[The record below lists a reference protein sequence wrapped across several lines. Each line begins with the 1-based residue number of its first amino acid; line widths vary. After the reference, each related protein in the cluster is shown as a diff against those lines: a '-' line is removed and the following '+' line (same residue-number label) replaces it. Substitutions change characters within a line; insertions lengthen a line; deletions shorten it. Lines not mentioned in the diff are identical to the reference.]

1 MMSKNAKNLMEV
13 RVITKLVMELD
24 FDDSDCEQD
33 MLLLC
38 AILGILTAKVMEAVR
53 EEAEVSENNS

>member
-24 FDDSDCEQD
+24 FDDNDCEQD
-33 MLLLC
+33 VLLLC
-38 AILGILTAKVMEAVR
+38 AILGILTAKVRQAVR